1 MHVLKWILIFI
12 ANLILLSFLPITPFA
27 WLGLL
32 IFLFG
37 LYQIIQRSKGKAIFS
52 KPGTIMTIGFVIS
65 FIMSLIIVE
74 PTSEVEKSEEFAIN
88 EEVAVDKTQVYEH
101 EIAPGSQHEEDPTAD
116 QVASKTEM
124 HVDAP
129 LP

>member
-74 PTSEVEKSEEFAIN
+74 PSSEVEKS

-116 QVASKTEM
+116 QVASKPEM
-124 HVDAP
+124 DVDAP